1 MKKFLF
7 IAVAGL
13 SIVAFA
19 SCSGKKDAKEVAETT
34 PDTVENTV
42 KTVAYT
48 GVIPAA
54 DCDGNN
60 YALNLVFN
68 EEDNGGTFQLS
79 ETYFNTD
86 TTTAEGYTVIDTFT
100 SEGNF
105 EVKSVE
111 DNTYITL
118 FNNEAVAQANFI
130 VDTDSTITMVNAEL
144 EVPSTPGYTLA
155 VVK

>member
-1 MKKFLF
+1 MKKLF
-7 IAVAGL
+7 ICAVAGL
-13 SIVAFA
+13 SMVALA
-19 SCSGKKDAKEVAETT
+19 ACSGKKENKEVAETT
-34 PDTVENTV
+34 PAPVENTV
-42 KTVAYT
+42 KAVAYA
-48 GVIPAA
+48 GKIPAA
-54 DCDGNN
+54 DCDGNK

-68 EEDNGGTFQLS
+68 EEGNGGTYQLT

-86 TTTAEGYTVIDTFT
+86 TTTVEGYVVKEALTA
-100 SEGNF
+100 EGNF
-105 EVKSVE
+105 EVKTVE

-144 EVPSTPGYTLA
+144 EVPATPDYTLA